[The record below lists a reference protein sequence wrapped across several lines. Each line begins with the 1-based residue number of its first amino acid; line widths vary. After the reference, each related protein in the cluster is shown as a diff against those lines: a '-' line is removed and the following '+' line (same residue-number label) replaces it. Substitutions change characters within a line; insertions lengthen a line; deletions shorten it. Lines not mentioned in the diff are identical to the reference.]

1 MESYKAETLCHHS
14 QTSIEHVQCD
24 FEILMGLKI
33 CPISHHTLT
42 LYTRI
47 KCTLRV
53 VTQSKGEI

>member
-1 MESYKAETLCHHS
+1 MERYEAVTLCQHS
-14 QTSIEHVQCD
+14 QTSIELVQCV
-24 FEILMGLKI
+24 FEILMELKI